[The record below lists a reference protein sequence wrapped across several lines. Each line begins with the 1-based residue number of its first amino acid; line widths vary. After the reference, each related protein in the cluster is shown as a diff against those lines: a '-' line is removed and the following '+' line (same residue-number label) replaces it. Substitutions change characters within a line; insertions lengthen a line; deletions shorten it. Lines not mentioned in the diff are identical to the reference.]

1 MLSDNTFQ
9 SGYFFQVENICECC
23 VTRIVF
29 IIIDP
34 VIKKFLVDN
43 VQNLLKT
50 RISSSSSKHFVRGQG
65 TNTYIYTLDVIN
77 KNDLQRSFK
86 YNIFIYTLPK
96 NIERVTSSKFYSPYS
111 HFTFR

>member
-50 RISSSSSKHFVRGQG
+50 RISSSSSKHFVR
-65 TNTYIYTLDVIN
+65 VIKCVI

-86 YNIFIYTLPK
+86 YNIFIYTLPR